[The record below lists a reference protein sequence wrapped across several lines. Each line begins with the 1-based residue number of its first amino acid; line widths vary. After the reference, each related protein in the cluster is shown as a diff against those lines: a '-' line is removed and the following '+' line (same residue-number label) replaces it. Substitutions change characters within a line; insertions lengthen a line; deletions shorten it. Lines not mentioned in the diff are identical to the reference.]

1 MNMTATDNAAGQS
14 QRFDPDRM
22 IWRVLAELLDGP
34 RTKYDLARP
43 PTHCWVAASTVAKL
57 RHVWGVAIVSE
68 TVAVP
73 GRGGQAVA
81 HVARYSIRDPLAR
94 QHARRLLGLESQS

>member
-1 MNMTATDNAAGQS
+1 MNLTATATAADQA
-14 QRFDPDRM
+14 QRFDPDTM
-22 IWRVLAELLDGP
+22 AGRVLAELLDGP

-43 PTHCWVAASTVAKL
+43 PAHCWVAASTVAKL
-57 RHVWGVAIVSE
+57 RHVWGVAIESE

-81 HVARYSIRDPLAR
+81 YVARYSIRDPLAR
-94 QHARRLLGLESQS
+94 QHARRLLRLESPR